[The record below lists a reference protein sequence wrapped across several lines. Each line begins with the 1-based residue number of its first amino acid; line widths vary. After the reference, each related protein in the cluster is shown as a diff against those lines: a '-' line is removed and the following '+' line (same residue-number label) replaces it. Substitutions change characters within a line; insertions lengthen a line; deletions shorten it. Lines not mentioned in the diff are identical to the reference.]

1 MRYFSKHMLLILTT
15 FLLSGCAKQW
25 QPSWNQTVSSNN
37 QQPVEHLLEQAR
49 EKYAKS
55 DNGEKLSS
63 SIQAYQS
70 VLKADPNNYE
80 ALQTLST
87 QYILLGTAYT
97 EKRAEKA
104 EYFKQAIVYAEW
116 AMYTNPQFREKIEQ
130 GMKPWQAADALT
142 ARESEAMLFWVTAI
156 QYEFKEVMSL
166 YAKIINVDRLNHALT
181 IINRIQEVNPQFG
194 GGAVEFCKAI
204 CYYALPSSK
213 GGDKQK
219 GDLAMQQAV
228 THGEKWLLPRWAL
241 GKYYYPIRGEDI
253 KAQQELAWVASQ
265 DITKYNDPLPWRVHF
280 RENAQQLLQ

>member
-1 MRYFSKHMLLILTT
+1 MRHFSKHMLLILIP
-15 FLLSGCAKQW
+15 FILSGCAKQW
-25 QPSWNQTVSSNN
+25 QPTWQQAVPPSN
-37 QQPVEHLLEQAR
+37 QQSVEHLLEQAR
-49 EKYAKS
+49 EKYARA
-55 DNGEKLSS
+55 DTIEKLSA
-63 SIQAYQS
+63 SIQAYQW
-70 VLKADPNNYE
+70 VLRAAPDNYE

-104 EYFKQAIVYAEW
+104 AYFKQAIVYAEW
-116 AMYTNPQFREKIEQ
+116 AMYTNPHFREKIEQ

-166 YAKIINVDRLNHALT
+166 YAKIINIDRLNHALT
-181 IINRIQEVNPQFG
+181 MINRIQEVNPQFG

-213 GGDKQK
+213 GGDKKQ

-228 THGEKWLLPRWAL
+228 AHGEKWLLPRWAL
-241 GKYYYPIRGEDI
+241 GKYYYPIRGEDL
-253 KAQQELAWVASQ
+253 KAQQELTWVANQ
-265 DITKYNDPLPWRVHF
+265 DINQFNDPWPWRIHF